1 MTENILNQYQGFVD
15 AVTSDASK
23 DKETFLNR
31 INELYDSGA
40 NVSRLLTASIGMA
53 SEAGEFSEVVKKLIF
68 QGKPYSEE
76 NVIHMRSELGDVAW
90 YWANACMA
98 LNIDPYDVINQNV
111 KKLEARYPGG
121 HFEIQRSEVRKEGD
135 F

>member
-76 NVIHMRSELGDVAW
+76 NVAKMRSELGDIQW

-98 LNIDPYDVINQNV
+98 LNIDPYEVINQNIG
-111 KKLEARYPGG
+111 KLEARYPGG